1 MRFRFV
7 SLDLNGI
14 ILQPARS
21 VGEIYSIAASKY
33 RVEADPEV
41 LDSNFRKSMKEMSY
55 AYKNFGSG
63 SIGWQSWW
71 KKVVSQTFSASL
83 RPGELDK
90 IPFEPFAQSMLKLF
104 ESKQAWKLC
113 DGAREILESLKSNC
127 VLVGA
132 ITNSDPRVD
141 RILEDFGLRRN
152 FLFVINSYD
161 AATKKPDRAIFEMA
175 EKYFEEQDKQFQ
187 KKDAVHI
194 GDSVTKDYEGAKGA
208 GWNALIV
215 SQKIESL
222 PEEIRKWAFK
232 DLFEVHQYLKT

>member
-1 MRFRFV
+1 
-7 SLDLNGI
+7 
-14 ILQPARS
+14 
-21 VGEIYSIAASKY
+21 
-33 RVEADPEV
+33 
-41 LDSNFRKSMKEMSY
+41 MSY

-232 DLFEVHQYLKT
+232 DLFEQLFINYTYQHLQHFLGFWIDFNDILFKSRYIWNVVVSSLPFFFLEFD